1 MFGLHSVK
9 GLDAIPNALCWVQL
23 AQLSK
28 CTKTSQR
35 AEIVT
40 AQSELFISIVGPR
53 MLYTWC
59 VNPGSSYNA
68 GSFSF
73 GNYLFALYFFICEMT
88 DLRVSGLRLR
98 LWLKTN
104 ARGSKVVCTQLE
116 WQRPHTRIFFSSVLL
131 ASIWW
136 VGYVGYTR
144 CREREYYWSFL
155 QHGISLSFAFDL
167 HSYGTQVHL
176 WMMTITATSAMS
188 AYKVDL

>member
-28 CTKTSQR
+28 CTKTGQC

-40 AQSELFISIVGPR
+40 AQSEMCTSIVDPR
-53 MLYTWC
+53 MIYTWC

-68 GSFSF
+68 DSILF
-73 GNYLFALYFFICEMT
+73 GNCLFALYFFICEMT

-104 ARGSKVVCTQLE
+104 AWGSKVVCTQLE

-144 CREREYYWSFL
+144 CREGILLDILTTRNFTFISIRFSFIWNTIAL
-155 QHGISLSFAFDL
+155 VNDDH
-167 HSYGTQVHL
+167 HSYVGDEC
-176 WMMTITATSAMS
+176 I
-188 AYKVDL
+188 